1 MRIILEFDAK
11 FEDIGRYGEIDT
23 IFTVDDFKKEGI
35 EYKDLVK
42 VSFLGKE
49 IIVPYV
55 PSYRC
60 THSGGTVLVG
70 DASFFKTIP
79 LVAFHSNFVKKHRI
93 AVFLENE
100 DRTIDILPCKGIK
113 FPIKFTFELYEKGG
127 YEKEYQVYNLIR
139 TNERSDYSD
148 LTDEEYCNFRS
159 VNIRSMKKDTLYR
172 GSSPINDF
180 MKRAN
185 LTDKLLQK
193 YGIKTIINLSDSERR
208 AKSFPGYEDTYYSKQ
223 NIIFLDTNADVTSY
237 NFGKSVL
244 KAMRFI
250 INNEPPYYIHC
261 MEGQD
266 RTGAIC
272 AIFESLLGATKEE
285 LIYDFMKTYEN
296 FYRVE
301 RGSDQYM
308 KIVRGEMQDD
318 IASIR
323 GFSYNTLDI
332 LKHPISFLHFLDLT
346 DEEINAFIKVME
358 K

>member
-1 MRIILEFDAK
+1 M
-11 FEDIGRYGEIDT
+11 
-23 IFTVDDFKKEGI
+23 DDFKKEGI
-35 EYKDLVK
+35 DFIDTVK

-49 IIVPYV
+49 LIVPYV

-60 THSGGTVLVG
+60 VRSGGNVLVG
-70 DASFFKTIP
+70 SDMFKTIP
-79 LVAFHSNFVKKHRI
+79 LIAFHSNFLKVNKI

-100 DRTIDILPCKGIK
+100 DRTIDILPCKNIK

-127 YEKEYQVYNLIR
+127 YAEKYKVYDLRR
-139 TNERSDYSD
+139 TNNREDYKE
-148 LTDEEYCNFRS
+148 LTDEEYVNFRS
-159 VNIRSMKKDTLYR
+159 PKIRGMKENLLYR

-180 MKRAN
+180 MGRA
-185 LTDKLLQK
+185 KLADEMLKK
-193 YGIKTIINLSDSERR
+193 YGIKTIINLSDSEEV
-208 AKSFPGYEDTYYSKQ
+208 AKNFPGYEDTYYSKQ
-223 NIIFLDTNADVTSY
+223 NIIFLNTNADVTSY

-250 INNEPPYYIHC
+250 NEHEGPYYIHC

-296 FYRVE
+296 FYKVE
-301 RGSDQYM
+301 RGSYQYM
-308 KIVRGEMQDD
+308 EIIKGEIQDNIASVRGFTY
-318 IASIR
+318 S
-323 GFSYNTLDI
+323 TLDV

-346 DEEINAFIKVME
+346 DEEINTFVEIMRK
-358 K
+358 